1 MNLDEWPQHIGEEEF
16 VLPVPETLVGACIA
30 TLSQDSSRPLFYDA
44 SGSITRKEFLER
56 TSHLAA
62 WLKTL
67 GLCKGDRILISGST
81 TIDLAVAHMAALRF
95 GLIVVP
101 VNGLYQKNELEHVVN
116 DASPKAALIDHGEW
130 GKWINS
136 INPKIFVSDTSAKF
150 SDGLVPELDQVK
162 PEDPALIVY
171 TSGTTGRPKGAVL
184 SQRNLLAGAHSVR
197 LAWKWT
203 EEDRLYLC
211 LPLFHMHGMGVG
223 LHGTLLSGSS
233 AILEEGFRA
242 EEVLNAIE
250 SKQVSM
256 FFGVPTM
263 YHRLIEHPQI
273 QKMKKMRLCVS
284 GSAPLPASLHRQF
297 NKDVGI
303 QVLERYG
310 MTETVMLVSNPY
322 EGERR
327 PGTVGFSLP
336 GVRLKLEEGSGEIL
350 VNGPNV
356 FEGYW
361 NRPDADSESFSS
373 DSVSRWF
380 RTGDLGELDEDG
392 YLKIVGRKKELIISG
407 GYNVYPREV
416 DDVLITHPDI
426 EEVAVAGVPSKE
438 WGEEVVAWIVPSPN
452 QEAPSLEE
460 IRDFGRQYLAA
471 YKLPKR
477 VVVTDVLPRNAL
489 GKVLRQELREK

>member
-1 MNLDEWPQHIGEEEF
+1 
-16 VLPVPETLVGACIA
+16 
-30 TLSQDSSRPLFYDA
+30 
-44 SGSITRKEFLER
+44 
-56 TSHLAA
+56 
-62 WLKTL
+62 
-67 GLCKGDRILISGST
+67 
-81 TIDLAVAHMAALRF
+81 
-95 GLIVVP
+95 
-101 VNGLYQKNELEHVVN
+101 
-116 DASPKAALIDHGEW
+116 
-130 GKWINS
+130 
-136 INPKIFVSDTSAKF
+136 
-150 SDGLVPELDQVK
+150 
-162 PEDPALIVY
+162 
-171 TSGTTGRPKGAVL
+171 
-184 SQRNLLAGAHSVR
+184 
-197 LAWKWT
+197 
-203 EEDRLYLC
+203 
-211 LPLFHMHGMGVG
+211 MHGMGVG

-242 EEVLNAIE
+242 EKVLNAIE

-327 PGTVGFSLP
+327 SGTVGFSLP

-477 VVVTDVLPRNAL
+477 VVVTDALPRNAL